1 MPGDAGVRGGCFS
14 DTEHGLWRACGFRDS
29 IEGQK
34 RDTRVV
40 NCKKLSGAK
49 TNRANAEQLQDVVD
63 YYAEHADELEEN
75 SRLLTFGDVPG
86 FCWLFDLP
94 SALSHD
100 WPDMNTYPAETMRT
114 DLEALSQAGEKPL
127 VILCPGKVDTEDAQE
142 AQKWELLQEFL
153 AQNAYEMKLDNGT
166 YQIYE

>member
-1 MPGDAGVRGGCFS
+1 M
-14 DTEHGLWRACGFRDS
+14 
-29 IEGQK
+29 
-34 RDTRVV
+34 
-40 NCKKLSGAK
+40 
-49 TNRANAEQLQDVVD
+49 
-63 YYAEHADELEEN
+63 EEN

-142 AQKWELLQEFL
+142 TQKWELLQGFL

>member
-1 MPGDAGVRGGCFS
+1 M
-14 DTEHGLWRACGFRDS
+14 
-29 IEGQK
+29 QK
-34 RDTRVV
+34 Q
-40 NCKKLSGAK
+40 
-49 TNRANAEQLQDVVD
+49 NRANAEQLQDVVD

-114 DLEALSQAGEKPL
+114 DLEALSQAGEKAAGDPL
-127 VILCPGKVDTEDAQE
+127 SRKGGHRGCAGSA
-142 AQKWELLQEFL
+142 
-153 AQNAYEMKLDNGT
+153 EMGAAAGVSGAECL
-166 YQIYE
+166 

>member
-1 MPGDAGVRGGCFS
+1 M
-14 DTEHGLWRACGFRDS
+14 
-29 IEGQK
+29 
-34 RDTRVV
+34 
-40 NCKKLSGAK
+40 
-49 TNRANAEQLQDVVD
+49 D

-94 SALSHD
+94 S
-100 WPDMNTYPAETMRT
+100 
-114 DLEALSQAGEKPL
+114 ALSQAGEKPL

-153 AQNAYEMKLDNGT
+153 AQNAYEMKLDNGI